1 MPPIDKHTPGSFCWF
16 ELATTDQPAAKQ
28 FYQSLFEWDV
38 QDSPVGPNEF
48 RRRAVTRRARPV
60 RADRDGTS
68 ANVRRARRSS
78 RRGVRGRGLEALM
91 SKKKPLG

>member
-48 RRRAVTRRARPV
+48 RRR
-60 RADRDGTS
+60 
-68 ANVRRARRSS
+68 RSNQ
-78 RRGVRGRGLEALM
+78 
-91 SKKKPLG
+91 